1 MPWRREWQPT
11 PVFWPG
17 EFNGQRSLVA
27 YNPWGHKETDMTE
40 RLTLSLFFNL
50 NQVNHCGEEDPDPFP
65 SLKHDISA
73 GP

>member
-1 MPWRREWQPT
+1 M
-11 PVFWPG
+11 
-17 EFNGQRSLVA
+17 A
-27 YNPWGHKETDMTE
+27 YNPWGHKDTDMTE